1 MKKLLL
7 FLCLMLSAPLAYADD
22 AWMQLQSY
30 YGTSSH
36 DVVVYDNEPAPARK
50 STRPD
55 VVDTWAVLQ
64 DYYVPF
70 TEQEEFSA
78 HTDPHVGRNVSR
90 KLHKAL
96 RPYRSLISDASQ
108 QFNVPAEVIGAVIMV
123 ESSGN
128 PRAKARTS
136 SAKGLMQT
144 IRSTFAD
151 ARQGLKRHGV
161 QIVNNPYDPHASIM
175 AGSWYLDRMFRQ
187 MEKDAGRRFDRRD
200 MSAWRKVA
208 EYYYAGPNHGRKRAG
223 VVIMYAGGRRLV
235 VDKAGYAQKVMRWA
249 RLMA

>member
-7 FLCLMLSAPLAYADD
+7 FLCFMLSAPLAFADD

-50 STRPD
+50 STSPD

-78 HTDPHVGRNVSR
+78 HTDPHLGRNVSR

-108 QFNVPAEVIGAVIMV
+108 RFNIPAEVIGAVIMV

-128 PRAKARTS
+128 PRAKARPS

-151 ARQGLKRHGV
+151 ARRAW
-161 QIVNNPYDPHASIM
+161 HAFQALFQSQAQPQEPLRLGALVSGACK
-175 AGSWYLDRMFRQ
+175 AG
-187 MEKDAGRRFDRRD
+187 
-200 MSAWRKVA
+200 
-208 EYYYAGPNHGRKRAG
+208 
-223 VVIMYAGGRRLV
+223 AGGRGT
-235 VDKAGYAQKVMRWA
+235 D
-249 RLMA
+249 